1 MGWAQEES
9 GTQTATIDTEHTLGT
24 DPRLTDATYVLMVD
38 VTNHA
43 DGDVTLLRFYEKVTG
58 TGDTQ
63 RSMILGTIVG
73 SQTNALWFSIPVLSI
88 FGGKF
93 TLEQTDGT
101 GRSFDWSI
109 RTIT

>member
-1 MGWAQEES
+1 MGWAQEQS
-9 GTQTATIDTEHTLGT
+9 GAQVAVIDTEHTLGT

-38 VTNHA
+38 VNALA
-43 DGDVTLLRFYEKVTG
+43 DGDVVLFRFYEKTTG

-63 RSMILGTIVG
+63 RAMILGTLAGV
-73 SQTNALWFSIPVLSI
+73 QTGELWFSIPVISI
-88 FGGKF
+88 HGSKF
-93 TLEQTDGT
+93 TLEQTDGI

>member
-1 MGWAQEES
+1 MGWAQES
-9 GTQTATIDTEHTLGT
+9 FGTQVAVIDTEHTLGT

-38 VTNHA
+38 VSNHVA
-43 DGDVTLLRFYEKVTG
+43 GDVTLFRFYEKVTG

-63 RSMILGTIVG
+63 RSMILGTIAGAQV
-73 SQTNALWFSIPVLSI
+73 NDLWFSVPVLSI
-88 FGGKF
+88 FGSKF

>member
-1 MGWAQEES
+1 MGWAQESS
-9 GTQTATIDTEHTLGT
+9 GTQVAVIDTEHTLGT

-38 VTNHA
+38 VSNHA
-43 DGDVTLLRFYEKVTG
+43 AGDVTLFRFYEKTTG

-63 RSMILGTIVG
+63 RGMILGTIAGV
-73 SQTNALWFSIPVLSI
+73 QVNDLWFSVPVISI
-88 FGGKF
+88 HGSKF

>member
-1 MGWAQEES
+1 MPWAQAES

-24 DPRLTDATYVLMVD
+24 DPQLTDGTFALFVD
-38 VTNHA
+38 LTNMA
-43 DGDVTLLRFYEKVTG
+43 DGDIVLFRFYEKLTA

-63 RSMILGTIVG
+63 RGMILGSIVG
-73 SQTNALWFSIPVLSI
+73 AQTGDLWFSVPVI
-88 FGGKF
+88 NIHGGRF